1 MSVSMQYIVL
11 IEFKDVN
18 FTHSQ
23 ALFLICLTECGVT
36 RLVYVCIYTSDNNN
50 RNKPSVVL

>member
-1 MSVSMQYIVL
+1 MQYIVL

-18 FTHSQ
+18 FTHLQ